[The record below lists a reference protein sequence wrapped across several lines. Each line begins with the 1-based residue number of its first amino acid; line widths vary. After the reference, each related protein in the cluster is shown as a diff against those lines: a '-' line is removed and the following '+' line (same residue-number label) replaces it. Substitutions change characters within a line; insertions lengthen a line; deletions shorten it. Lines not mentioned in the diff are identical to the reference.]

1 MYCTYSEDVHG
12 PAVLMPVWLGEMQIV
27 EGRFREVEPWLIVLG
42 YKGLVLRYIVGPRE
56 AQLLLNILTRN
67 LTPSFLVTEQ
77 LRIANTK
84 SLWKGNVYNVYFP
97 TNTKVINVNLY
108 FAKNICW
115 DILHLRINQII
126 KKQLYNYPVNR
137 CVNNNYFQ

>member
-1 MYCTYSEDVHG
+1 MCHKIFASVDGGLSGGSCVRRPGNEDPH
-12 PAVLMPVWLGEMQIV
+12 Q
-27 EGRFREVEPWLIVLG
+27 
-42 YKGLVLRYIVGPRE
+42 RYRKFFP
-56 AQLLLNILTRN
+56 
-67 LTPSFLVTEQ
+67 
-77 LRIANTK
+77 IANTK
-84 SLWKGNVYNVYFP
+84 SLWKGNVYKVYFP

>member
-77 LRIANTK
+77 LYTHPCVF
-84 SLWKGNVYNVYFP
+84 VYMSEVCPLF
-97 TNTKVINVNLY
+97 
-108 FAKNICW
+108 
-115 DILHLRINQII
+115 
-126 KKQLYNYPVNR
+126 
-137 CVNNNYFQ
+137 CVSP